1 MNQKGVD
8 GQPRP
13 KGPRECEFESIQ
25 NKCWMEILGVETEDK
40 VDKDCDEK
48 HDGENG
54 RA

>member
-1 MNQKGVD
+1 
-8 GQPRP
+8 
-13 KGPRECEFESIQ
+13 
-25 NKCWMEILGVETEDK
+25 MEILGVETEDK